1 MQKQNTVD
9 LLPKLTKYVSESFL
23 EKQDSF
29 KSLIRF
35 DKIRA
40 SKLLEL
46 IQDGLIIFTLAF
58 IIGSFLDK
66 FFKINKPDDEI
77 SNTRL
82 VLEVVLQFSI
92 IIVLA
97 YYIGKIA
104 QTIPF
109 VLSLTPDYE
118 SNLKGEASSSA
129 GLAMTIIFVGIQKN
143 FLYKIG
149 LLRKRFAFNE

>member
-109 VLSLTPDYE
+109 MLSLTSDYE

-129 GLAMTIIFVGIQKN
+129 GLAMAIIFVGIQKN